1 MNSSEPQNDTSS
13 SCDAEDVFSFLSCS
27 PDALHLTGTVV
38 KSIALSLII
47 IFTIFGNVLVLL
59 AVALSRNLRS
69 STHYLIVN
77 LAVADL
83 LLGTTVLPF
92 SAAFEITGRW
102 YFGQTFCEIWA
113 AVDVLC
119 CTSSILSLC
128 VISLDRYIGVTRPL
142 AYSTIMVGRRTSALI
157 VVIWTASFAIS
168 IGPLLGWREPPG
180 DEPYYCT
187 VNKQL
192 GYVFFSA
199 TGSFYL
205 PMLIILSVY
214 WKIYKAAIRQTKF
227 LESGQKTT
235 KQDVTLRI
243 HLGGTIGGYGLKIA
257 NRANS
262 APDLALLKVTPTRN
276 GKTGKAKEA
285 GAISSKYE
293 NSPYSHKT
301 PYASKLVGSNIN
313 EFHCAPLARPE
324 VSSASSHTDDGCGG
338 LATVEGGT
346 VLRAHRGGRG
356 NKGLH
361 AQSEYN
367 CNWTCVSYTNGRQ
380 RNGNKQQETNGN
392 SAKTANNK
400 SPRPPEDF
408 DVDHHQHHNHHHHH
422 HIHNH
427 HKNETKA
434 REGGQPN
441 SLTPSPPSSSPERKL
456 NPGFGKIAK
465 FRRQKKA
472 AKTLAIVVGV
482 FLGCWFP
489 FFLVLPLGALCENC
503 IPEWIFSVCFWL
515 GYFNSCLNPVIYACT
530 SREFQ
535 RAFRRI
541 LCRKTPARPH
551 LSRAVYRA
559 NNLNTR
565 FIERDY
571 NGGAHLGNG
580 TPPGIPMIPI
590 SHWR

>member
-1 MNSSEPQNDTSS
+1 MNSSEPQNDSY

-27 PDALHLTGTVV
+27 PDAVHLTGTVV

-47 IFTIFGNVLVLL
+47 IFTIFGNVLVLM

-262 APDLALLKVTPTRN
+262 APNLALLKVTPPRN
-276 GKTGKAKEA
+276 GKNGGAKEA
-285 GAISSKYE
+285 GAIS
-293 NSPYSHKT
+293 T
-301 PYASKLVGSNIN
+301 
-313 EFHCAPLARPE
+313 RPE

-338 LATVEGGT
+338 LATVETGT

-356 NKGLH
+356 SKALQ

-367 CNWTCVSYTNGRQ
+367 CNWTCVSYSNGRQ

-392 SAKTANNK
+392 SAKTGNK
-400 SPRPPEDF
+400 SQRPPEDF
-408 DVDHHQHHNHHHHH
+408 DADHPHQHHNHHHHH
-422 HIHNH
+422 HHIHNH
-427 HKNETKA
+427 HNDETKQ
-434 REGGQPN
+434 RKGDQPN

-541 LCRKTPARPH
+541 LCRKTPPRPH

-571 NGGAHLGNG
+571 NGGAHLGDG